1 MTTKLFFI
9 RAFGNLLIYN
19 HQGNDA
25 TINEIQNFIKD
36 KTFLEPASYWIYSS
50 GKKLC
55 ENDCIGHL
63 NTIDVM
69 PKMVGGGMFDDLFDE
84 VFDAVYDALMSAFEG
99 TFEPIRSPVISIIN
113 LFKKLLNILIVLV
126 KATVWVFMLIT
137 WFIVEFANP
146 AVLFN
151 DFIGGLSR
159 LTRFIMLAIA
169 DIFFAF
175 TRTSLNMFGDSMFS
189 GLLGWDAKT
198 KQNDKKKEKSKDC
211 EGVKCYETDYRQVP
225 FSVVIAT
232 VLMTPL
238 GVLMEFGVKYWVNI
252 FVCAMLTLM
261 FYFPGLV
268 YALVLIYC

>member
-1 MTTKLFFI
+1 MPSNLFFI
-9 RAFGNLLIYN
+9 RAFGSLLIYN
-19 HQGNDA
+19 TEGDDA
-25 TINEIQNFIKD
+25 TILEIQKFIKE
-36 KTFLEPASYWIYSS
+36 KTLLEPTSYWIYSS
-50 GKKLC
+50 GKRINKDDRLC
-55 ENDCIGHL
+55 HFD
-63 NTIDVM
+63 TIDVM
-69 PKMVGGGMFDDLFDE
+69 PKMVGGGMFEDLFDDVFNA
-84 VFDAVYDALMSAFEG
+84 VFDAVMSALEAI
-99 TFEPIRSPVISIIN
+99 FEPIRSPVMSIIN
-113 LFKKLLNILIVLV
+113 LFKKLLNILIVIV
-126 KATVWVFMLIT
+126 KSTIWVFMLIT

-159 LTRFIMLAIA
+159 LTRFIMLAIS

-175 TRTSLNMFGDSMFS
+175 TRTSLNIFGDSIFS

-198 KQNDKKKEKSKDC
+198 KQNDKKNKKGKDC
-211 EGVKCYETDYRQVP
+211 EGVKCYEADYRQVP

-232 VLMTPL
+232 VLMPPL

-261 FYFPGLV
+261 FYFPGLL